1 MKLRAVGVRGK
12 ALAWFENYL
21 FGRCQ
26 CTAVGR
32 HLSSA
37 APLYAGV
44 PQGAV
49 LSPLLF
55 SLYMNDI
62 VKCTD
67 ANVNLF
73 ADDTSVFV
81 TDKSP
86 SGLQVKLQ
94 AAVDQLA
101 FWFDSWALA
110 VNHRKSALMV
120 LTTRRSVPALNV
132 SLAGDVIQ
140 QATSH
145 KHLGLTLDCHLSWSQ
160 HTTDIIAKASRK
172 IGLLRRLR
180 RRLPA
185 LAIQS
190 VYITCIRPALEYA
203 SVAWCGV
210 STSDTK
216 RLERAQ

>member
-1 MKLRAVGVRGK
+1 MCLPGLLHKLRAVGVRGK

-26 CTAVGR
+26 RTAVGR

-44 PQGAV
+44 LQGAV

-94 AAVDQLA
+94 AVVDKLA
-101 FWFDSWALA
+101 SWFDSWALA
-110 VNHRKSALMV
+110 VNHRKSPLMV
-120 LTTRRSVPALNV
+120 LTTRRSVPAQNV

-145 KHLGLTLDCHLSWSQ
+145 KHLGLTLDCHLSWNQ
-160 HTTDIIAKASRK
+160 HTTDIIAKASSK
-172 IGLLRRLR
+172 IGLLRCLR

-185 LAIQS
+185 LAIPS
-190 VYITCIRPALEYA
+190 V
-203 SVAWCGV
+203 
-210 STSDTK
+210 
-216 RLERAQ
+216 